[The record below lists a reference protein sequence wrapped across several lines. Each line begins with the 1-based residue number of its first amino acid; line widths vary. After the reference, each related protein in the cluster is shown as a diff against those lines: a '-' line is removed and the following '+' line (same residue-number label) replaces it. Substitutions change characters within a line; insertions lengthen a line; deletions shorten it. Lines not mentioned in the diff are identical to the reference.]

1 MTNLFRIVLLFGL
14 LSTSVS
20 SFAQKKHALIIAI
33 NDYYEAKDKRSSESL
48 KGPLND
54 ARAIKNLLVTKFGF
68 KTQQIDTVYNENATR
83 DNIIAA
89 LKRKI
94 GECKAGD
101 QMFFYFS
108 GHGVWME
115 NKEMTNDPVKR
126 GMSQALLTSDMY
138 SYTDNFKCFVRD
150 KTLKQYF
157 NLFIDKKVVLTS
169 VFDCC
174 FSGNLSMVPR
184 DPALGYMKEKSI
196 DINELFIKLTEES
209 GDPQKMIDTISGRK
223 FVQPAGC
230 ELDASGAIKNPTD
243 SDKDGVP
250 DCNDKEPATDTACFP
265 VNKEGIGN
273 CSLDYSLQKTL
284 EKYDEGELSGIESS
298 NRATAFNGTQR
309 ISISEADKTLRPVDR
324 PNSRYL
330 FLGASM
336 DYQKGLE
343 FPNEEKIVHGLFTA
357 AMLRIY
363 KKYPATISVEELF
376 KLIEADMAGFKVKQ
390 NPVLKA
396 DPSRKKANLLGSAAT
411 R

>member
-1 MTNLFRIVLLFGL
+1 MIAPQRIVFMLLFVC
-14 LSTSVS
+14 LSGITL
-20 SFAQKKHALIIAI
+20 AQQKHALIIAI
-33 NDYYEAKDKRSSESL
+33 NDYYEAKGKRSSESL
-48 KGPLND
+48 KGTNND
-54 ARAIKNLLVTKFGF
+54 ARAIKNLLITKFGF
-68 KTQQIDTVYNENATR
+68 KTKQIDTIFNENATR

-89 LKRKI
+89 LRKKI
-94 GECKAGD
+94 AACKAGD

-115 NKEMTNDPVKR
+115 NAEMAKDPVKR

-196 DINELFIKLTEES
+196 DINELFIKLTEEA

-230 ELDASGAIKNPTD
+230 ELDASGAIKHPTD
-243 SDKDGVP
+243 SDKDGVA
-250 DCNDKEPATDTACFP
+250 DCKDKEPATDSACFP

-273 CSLDYSLQKTL
+273 CSLEYSLQKTL
-284 EKYDEGELSGIESS
+284 ESYDEAEMKAGFGT
-298 NRATAFNGTQR
+298 RAAAFNGTQR
-309 ISISEADKTLRPVDR
+309 VVIADLDKTTRPVDR

-357 AMLRIY
+357 AMLRVY

-376 KLIEADMAGFKVKQ
+376 KLIEADMATFKVKQ
-390 NPVLKA
+390 NPVILS
-396 DPSRKKANLLGSAAT
+396 DPSRKKTNLVGT
-411 R
+411 PVNR

>member
-1 MTNLFRIVLLFGL
+1 MITPQRIVFMVLFVC
-14 LSTSVS
+14 LSGITV
-20 SFAQKKHALIIAI
+20 AQQKHALIIAI
-33 NDYYEAKDKRSSESL
+33 NDYYEAKGKRSSESL
-48 KGPLND
+48 KGTLND
-54 ARAIKNLLVTKFGF
+54 ARAIKNLLITKFGF
-68 KTQQIDTVYNENATR
+68 KAKQIDTVYNEKATR

-89 LKRKI
+89 LKKKI
-94 GECKAGD
+94 TECKAGD
-101 QMFFYFS
+101 QMFFYYS

-115 NKEMTNDPVKR
+115 NAEMAKDPVKR

-184 DPALGYMKEKSI
+184 DPAITYMKEKSI

-230 ELDASGAIKNPTD
+230 ELDASGAVKDPTD
-243 SDKDGVP
+243 IDKDGVP

-273 CSLDYSLQKTL
+273 CSFEYSLQKTL
-284 EKYDEGELSGIESS
+284 ESYDEAEMKSDFGT
-298 NRATAFNGTQR
+298 RAAAFNGTQR
-309 ISISEADKTLRPVDR
+309 VVISDLDKTTRPVDR
-324 PNSRYL
+324 PKSRYL
-330 FLGASM
+330 FLGAST

-363 KKYPATISVEELF
+363 KKYPATLSVEELF

-390 NPVLKA
+390 NPVILS
-396 DPSRKKANLLGSAAT
+396 DPSRKKTNLVGT
-411 R
+411 PTNR

>member
-1 MTNLFRIVLLFGL
+1 MANLFRIVLLFCF
-14 LSTSVS
+14 VS
-20 SFAQKKHALIIAI
+20 MSLQSSAQKKHALLIAI
-33 NDYYEAKDKRSSESL
+33 NDYYEAKGKRSSESL

-54 ARAIKNLLVTKFGF
+54 ARAIKNLLITKFGF
-68 KTQQIDTVYNENATR
+68 SNKLIDTVYNESATR

-89 LKRKI
+89 IKKKI
-94 GECKAGD
+94 AECKPGD
-101 QMFFYFS
+101 QMFLYYS

-115 NKEMTNDPVKR
+115 NKEMANDPVKR

-184 DPALGYMKEKSI
+184 DPAIGYMKEKSI
-196 DINELFIKLTEES
+196 DINEFFIKLAEES

-230 ELDASGAIKNPTD
+230 ELDASGVVKDPTD
-243 SDKDGVP
+243 TDKDGVP

-284 EKYDEGELSGIESS
+284 EKYDEAEMKAEMST
-298 NRATAFNGTQR
+298 RAAAFNGTQR
-309 ISISEADKTLRPVDR
+309 VVISDLDKTTRPVDR

-330 FLGASM
+330 FLGAST

-343 FPNEEKIVHGLFTA
+343 FANEEKVVHGLFTA

-363 KKYPATISVEELF
+363 KKHPATLSVEELF

-390 NPVLKA
+390 NPVILS
-396 DPSRKKANLLGSAAT
+396 DPSRKKTNLVGT
-411 R
+411 PVNR